1 LFDLLKKKIQ
11 QFAQKV
17 SEKIAKKEETAE
29 KEKVFEKKAPEKEK
43 PAAKKTISAEK
54 EKRAAEI
61 AEEPWKEEK
70 ESAIE
75 EEQGFEESAVPKKE
89 AAIEEELEK
98 EIELE
103 ESALPKKEI
112 AKRFIEEEELAKEE
126 REAAAIEEEEIAA
139 PPEIEQPAAIERAAE
154 KIREIKPRIS
164 IKGKLKAAITGAVE
178 LEEKELQPLLSELE
192 LALLEADVEQ
202 TTAEEICAE
211 ISKRL
216 AGKKIGRKENL
227 EAAIKK
233 EIKEILLQMMQTEET
248 DLLKAV
254 RKKKEKP
261 YKILFLGPNGA
272 GKTTTIAKLTYL
284 LQNSGQQVIWAAG
297 DTFRAASIEQ
307 LEKHADNL
315 GVRVIKHQYGADP
328 AAVAFDAVK
337 AAEAK
342 KIDVVLID
350 SAGRQETN
358 RNLMMELQKIVRV
371 IKPDLKIYVGEAFTG
386 QALLQQA
393 EEYDKIV
400 GIDAFILTKID
411 CDAKGGTTISLLYK
425 MRKPVLFVGTGQE
438 YKQLQKFEPEFI
450 LQRVIG

>member
-1 LFDLLKKKIQ
+1 MFDLLKKKIQ

-17 SEKIAKKEETAE
+17 TEKIVKKEETAE
-29 KEKVFEKKAPEKEK
+29 KEKVVEKKAPEKEK
-43 PAAKKTISAEK
+43 PAAKKPISAEK
-54 EKRAAEI
+54 AF
-61 AEEPWKEEK
+61 EEEQVEEEK

-75 EEQGFEESAVPKKE
+75 EEK
-89 AAIEEELEK
+89 ELEK

-103 ESALPKKEI
+103 ESALPEKES
-112 AKRFIEEEELAKEE
+112 AIEEEPEKEEQLIEKEALAKEE
-126 REAAAIEEEEIAA
+126 RETAAIEEEEIAA
-139 PPEIEQPAAIERAAE
+139 PPEIEKPAAIQRAAE
-154 KIREIKPRIS
+154 KIREIKPGIS
-164 IKGKLKAAITGAVE
+164 IKGKLKAAITGTVE

-216 AGKKIGRKENL
+216 AGKKIGRKENP

-233 EIKEILLQMMQTEET
+233 EIKEILLQMMQTEEI

-254 RKKKEKP
+254 HAKKEKP
-261 YKILFLGPNGA
+261 YKILFLVPNGA
-272 GKTTTIAKLTYL
+272 VKTTTIAKLTYM
-284 LQNSGQQVIWAAG
+284 LQSNKQSVIWAAA

-307 LEKHADNL
+307 LEKHADKL

-358 RNLMMELQKIVRV
+358 RNLMRELEKTVRV

-450 LQRVIG
+450 LKRVIG

>member
-1 LFDLLKKKIQ
+1 MFDLLKKKIQ
-11 QFAQKV
+11 QFAQRV
-17 SEKIAKKEETAE
+17 SEKVVKKEETAE
-29 KEKVFEKKAPEKEK
+29 KEKVVEKEAPEKEK
-43 PAAKKTISAEK
+43 PAAKKTISVKK

-61 AEEPWKEEK
+61 AEELTEEEK
-70 ESAIE
+70 ESAI
-75 EEQGFEESAVPKKE
+75 
-89 AAIEEELEK
+89 EK

-103 ESALPKKEI
+103 ESAQAEKEP
-112 AKRFIEEEELAKEE
+112 AIEEEPEKEEQLIEEEAPAKEE

-139 PPEIEQPAAIERAAE
+139 PPEIEQPAAIERPAE
-154 KIREIKPRIS
+154 KIREIKPRVS
-164 IKGKLKAAITGAVE
+164 IRGKLKAAIKGAVE
-178 LEEKELQPLLSELE
+178 LEEKELQPLLEELL

-254 RKKKEKP
+254 HAKKEKP

-307 LEKHADNL
+307 LEKHAGKL

-393 EEYDKIV
+393 AEYDKMV
-400 GIDAFILTKID
+400 GIDAFVLTKID

-425 MRKPVLFVGTGQE
+425 MRKPVLFVGTGQL
-438 YKQLQKFEPEFI
+438 YKQLQKFDPEFI
-450 LQRVIG
+450 LEKVIG